1 MDILAERSAHKSAA
15 KFRLA
20 AALMV
25 FLVAATMPY
34 IWLIEHFGY
43 DDILREPA
51 STVLQ
56 RFHEGGAPL
65 VLAWF
70 GFAMSALLFIAVVR
84 AFNHLFDA
92 HWVHDRGTSVLG
104 VGSAV
109 AQAIGLLRWVLVV
122 PGPAAIYADPASTPA
137 ARDAVIVVFDAVHRY
152 GGMVLG
158 EMVGQ
163 LLLAAW
169 TALVS
174 VQLYRSATVPPWL
187 AAAGLLTIPLWLL
200 GQTELL
206 HEVVP
211 AVPAIEVIPLA
222 FMGWEAWLAA
232 VAVAL
237 LIGAWRDRAGLS
249 GQRTAMQT

>member
-1 MDILAERSAHKSAA
+1 MDAPTDQRPRTAAA
-15 KFRLA
+15 KLKLA
-20 AALMV
+20 ATLVV
-25 FLVAATMPY
+25 FLVAATLPY
-34 IWLIEHFGY
+34 AWLIEHFGY

-70 GFAMSALLFIAVVR
+70 AFAMSALLFIAVVR

-92 HWVHDRGTSVLG
+92 HWIDDRGTAVLG
-104 VGSAV
+104 VGSAL

-122 PGPAAIYADPASTPA
+122 PGLAVTYTDPASTPA

-158 EMVGQ
+158 EMTGQ

-169 TALVS
+169 TALVA
-174 VQLYRSATVPPWL
+174 VQLYRSAIVPGWL
-187 AAAGLLTIPLWLL
+187 AAAGLLTLPLWLL

-206 HEVVP
+206 HGVIP
-211 AVPAIEVIPLA
+211 GVPAIEVIPLA

-232 VAVAL
+232 IAVAL
-237 LIGAWRDRAGLS
+237 LIGTWRDRAGLS
-249 GQRTAMQT
+249 ERRTAMQT

>member
-1 MDILAERSAHKSAA
+1 MDNLTEHSPRKTAA
-15 KFRLA
+15 KIHLA
-20 AALMV
+20 AALVV
-25 FLVAATMPY
+25 FLVAATWPY
-34 IWLIEHFGY
+34 VWLIEHFGY

-70 GFAMSALLFIAVVR
+70 GFAMSALLFIAVVQ
-84 AFNHLFDA
+84 AFNDLFDA
-92 HWVHDRGTSVLG
+92 HWVHDRGTVVLG

-122 PGPAAIYADPASTPA
+122 PGLAATYADPASTPA
-137 ARDAVIVVFDAVHRY
+137 ARDAVIVVFDAVHRF
-152 GGMVLG
+152 GGRVLG
-158 EMVGQ
+158 EMIGQ

-169 TALVS
+169 TTLVA
-174 VQLYRSATVPPWL
+174 VQLYRSAAVPRWL

-206 HEVVP
+206 HGVVP
-211 AVPAIEVIPLA
+211 GVPAIEVIPLA

-237 LIGAWRDRAGLS
+237 LIGAWHDRAS
-249 GQRTAMQT
+249 RSEQRTAMQT